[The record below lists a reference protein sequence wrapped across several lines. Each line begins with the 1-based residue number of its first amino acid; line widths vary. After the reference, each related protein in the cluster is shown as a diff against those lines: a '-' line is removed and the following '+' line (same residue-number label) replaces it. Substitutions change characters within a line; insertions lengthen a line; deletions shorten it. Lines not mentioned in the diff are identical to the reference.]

1 MLIVFLPLWQT
12 VTFLPYAPWAEL
24 IALWATPTP
33 PSAARAVSRQT
44 AMAAAAAIR
53 ERFLDGSVK
62 WAPFKLQK
70 SLV

>member
-1 MLIVFLPLWQT
+1 
-12 VTFLPYAPWAEL
+12 
-24 IALWATPTP
+24 
-33 PSAARAVSRQT
+33 
-44 AMAAAAAIR
+44 MAAAAAIR